1 MKKLR
6 VINEKISYTYNLYI
20 TSSMNSG
27 KKEKEKMMK
36 DKTGKWKLEI
46 KRGGERR
53 VKRKSESRGSWWSP
67 AG

>member
-6 VINEKISYTYNLYI
+6 VINEKISYTYNLYIYI

-36 DKTGKWKLEI
+36 DKTGK
-46 KRGGERR
+46 
-53 VKRKSESRGSWWSP
+53 
-67 AG
+67 

>member
-1 MKKLR
+1 
-6 VINEKISYTYNLYI
+6 
-20 TSSMNSG
+20 MNSG

-46 KRGGERR
+46 KRGGERH
-53 VKRKSESRGSWWSP
+53 VKRKSESRGSRRSP

>member
-6 VINEKISYTYNLYI
+6 VINEKISYTYNL

-53 VKRKSESRGSWWSP
+53 VKRKSESRGSRWSP

>member
-1 MKKLR
+1 
-6 VINEKISYTYNLYI
+6 
-20 TSSMNSG
+20 MNSG

>member
-1 MKKLR
+1 
-6 VINEKISYTYNLYI
+6 
-20 TSSMNSG
+20 MNSG

-53 VKRKSESRGSWWSP
+53 VKRKSKSHGSWWFP